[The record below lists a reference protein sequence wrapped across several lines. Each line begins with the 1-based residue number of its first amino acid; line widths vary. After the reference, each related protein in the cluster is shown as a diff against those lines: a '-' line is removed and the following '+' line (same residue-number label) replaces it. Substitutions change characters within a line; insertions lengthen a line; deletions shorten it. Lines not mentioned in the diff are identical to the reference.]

1 MKITR
6 LSLDNV
12 RAFVEADF
20 TFNPA
25 FNLIIGVNGA
35 GKSTALD
42 AIRFCG
48 SHLLSAVQRM
58 PFKPFGFDI
67 DDIHG
72 DAPFAEAS
80 LHVSFDENALSK
92 IIGADDDEA
101 FVRLREWRTQ
111 FATDN
116 KENVDLLR
124 RRIIETTR
132 PNQRLRSQLR
142 DLYET
147 IAPADPI
154 YFYPSREYILKRA
167 RNETSAPLMIHYST
181 ARSIMNEQAERKSA
195 AGTNRLAYVN
205 ALQSNA
211 LSLRQFANWM
221 RAQIELASER
231 PASRHL
237 VDGVSAALERFL
249 PGYSN
254 LRPSAESTSRVEID
268 TNGTTLDVRQLSD
281 GERSVLALILD
292 IAKRLAQANP
302 QSNNPLTSAGAVIL
316 IDEIDLHLHPQWQ
329 RKIVGNLEKT
339 FPSCQFIATTHSP
352 QVIGEVPHDK
362 IQMIKD
368 GKVYSPSRSF
378 GIDSSRVLEELM
390 DTKSRNAGVEDAIG
404 NISRLIGDGKAD
416 EAREAIKTLSG
427 EIGEDDPEITRAR
440 TLLDFMGGDA

>member
-12 RAFVEADF
+12 RAFDEAEF
-20 TFNPA
+20 SFNPG
-25 FNLIIGVNGA
+25 FNLIIGINGA

-58 PFKPFGFDI
+58 PFKPFGFAI

-80 LHVSFDENALSK
+80 LHVNFYPSTLSK
-92 IIGADDDEA
+92 IIGDDDDDA

-111 FATDN
+111 FAADN
-116 KENVDLLR
+116 MENVDLLR
-124 RRIIETTR
+124 RTIIETTR
-132 PNQRLRSQLR
+132 PNKRLRSQLR
-142 DLYET
+142 DLHET
-147 IAPADPI
+147 IAPADPT
-154 YFYPSREYILKRA
+154 YLYPSKEYLINRA
-167 RNETSAPLMIHYST
+167 RNEFSAPLMIHYST

-195 AGTNRLAYVN
+195 AGTSQLAYVN

-211 LSLRQFANWM
+211 LSLRQFADWM

-237 VDGVSAALERFL
+237 VDGISAALERFL

-254 LRPSAESTSRVEID
+254 LRPSAKSNSRVEIAI
-268 TNGTTLDVRQLSD
+268 NGTTLDVRQLSD

-302 QSNNPLTSAGAVIL
+302 RLSDPLTSGEAVIL

-339 FPSCQFIATTHSP
+339 FPSCQFIASTHSP
-352 QVIGEVPHDK
+352 QVIGEVPHEK

-378 GIDSSRVLEELM
+378 GVDSSRVLEEVM
-390 DTKSRNAGVEDAIG
+390 DTEARNAGVEDAIG
-404 NISRLIGDGKAD
+404 KIAKLIGDGKAD
-416 EAREAIKTLSG
+416 EAKEAIRNLSD
-427 EIGEDDPEITRAR
+427 EIGEDDPEIIRAR
-440 TLLDFMGGDA
+440 TLLDFMEGDA